1 MTYRY
6 GIMNTNALWPHIG
19 TFLRQLDIPEFT
31 IKLRLKLLHPGLW
44 HYTLVWLA
52 FSSFLS
58 CFPHSFIIFPWS
70 TLSLNHLCLMNFVS
84 ESDSKES
91 NLRQWITQ
99 FPVGTNENNLATL
112 QLHFDR
118 HPCLSFHSHSSK
130 TGKCE
135 ILTHWSQV
143 LGKIYCKGMAV
154 FSKITLGL
162 NRF

>member
-31 IKLRLKLLHPGLW
+31 IKLRLKLLPPGLW

-118 HPCLSFHSHSSK
+118 HPCLSAISLVMRRRLQSTIIVFIKRKKEIGWFSLIYSSS
-130 TGKCE
+130 
-135 ILTHWSQV
+135 LT
-143 LGKIYCKGMAV
+143 
-154 FSKITLGL
+154 F
-162 NRF
+162 